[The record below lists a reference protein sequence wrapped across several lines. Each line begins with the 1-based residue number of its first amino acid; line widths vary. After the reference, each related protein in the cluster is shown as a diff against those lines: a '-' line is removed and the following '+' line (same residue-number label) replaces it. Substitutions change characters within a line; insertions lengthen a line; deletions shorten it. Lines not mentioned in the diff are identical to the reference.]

1 MNKVFQGFKGLVVTA
16 RVSQRYGCENSLF
29 GGERLLLFIV
39 GQQNMQQIRQQ
50 ISKSDSKSVESVAT
64 VR

>member
-1 MNKVFQGFKGLVVTA
+1 MA
-16 RVSQRYGCENSLF
+16 RVFQRYGCEKSLF

-39 GQQNMQQIRQQ
+39 GQQNKQQ
-50 ISKSDSKSVESVAT
+50 ISKSGRKSTESVAT